1 MLQCDKKF
9 SRFELYIYI
18 YIIYINLYGG
28 GGKGRGVPKLNL
40 ACCCNFLNLDCV
52 TSCAMWS
59 VRVLSEETVKP
70 SSRTPPDLRTYK
82 LSWLDQVTY
91 IHHIPV
97 TFFFLFPP
105 SDAVQ
110 TLRSSLSNTLSR
122 FYPLA
127 GRQIGDTH
135 VDCADQGVDFFEA
148 RVEARLAELLARPT
162 PDLDFMFDLLPCS
175 TAGCLTRA
183 DGRGS
188 LLKVKATAFAC
199 GGLAVAACLSHAD
212 ARSLFAFFRAWA
224 AEASGSGAAPAPDFR
239 AAARLPPNE
248 SAAPMKAGEEGPHA
262 PRNARKRFLLDGS
275 KILAAARRDSPA
287 SERAEA
293 VGALLWRCAL
303 RARARL
309 GAPARAS
316 VCSPQVDLR
325 GRLDPPAPHHAF
337 GNHCVMS
344 GAAATAEEVSKV
356 VGGDAS
362 ASGALEEELR
372 RAEKKVGG
380 EFVRRLQGPEGHAA
394 AYQLVGEAVRG
405 SGGAATGFDLYF
417 LSDWLDLPAY
427 DVDFG
432 WGTPAWVGYSR
443 TKAKNLMLL
452 MPAAPSV
459 GDPTAVEAWVALE
472 EKELEEFER
481 DEELASFLV
490 AASSEP
496 LPVREA

>member
-1 MLQCDKKF
+1 
-9 SRFELYIYI
+9 
-18 YIIYINLYGG
+18 
-28 GGKGRGVPKLNL
+28 
-40 ACCCNFLNLDCV
+40 
-52 TSCAMWS
+52 MWS

-239 AAARLPPNE
+239 AAARLPRTR
-248 SAAPMKAGEEGPHA
+248 A
-262 PRNARKRFLLDGS
+262 PRR
-275 KILAAARRDSPA
+275 
-287 SERAEA
+287 
-293 VGALLWRCAL
+293 
-303 RARARL
+303 
-309 GAPARAS
+309 
-316 VCSPQVDLR
+316 
-325 GRLDPPAPHHAF
+325 
-337 GNHCVMS
+337 
-344 GAAATAEEVSKV
+344 
-356 VGGDAS
+356 
-362 ASGALEEELR
+362 
-372 RAEKKVGG
+372 
-380 EFVRRLQGPEGHAA
+380 
-394 AYQLVGEAVRG
+394 
-405 SGGAATGFDLYF
+405 
-417 LSDWLDLPAY
+417 
-427 DVDFG
+427 
-432 WGTPAWVGYSR
+432 
-443 TKAKNLMLL
+443 
-452 MPAAPSV
+452 
-459 GDPTAVEAWVALE
+459 
-472 EKELEEFER
+472 
-481 DEELASFLV
+481 
-490 AASSEP
+490 
-496 LPVREA
+496 